1 MFPVRTRWG
10 QNTTPQESV
19 FGIGLPVPSIDMI
32 IKCIS
37 FIHSFLSHCS
47 LLLDEPYEGFI
58 TVTGSASQGI
68 DSDGWGES

>member
-19 FGIGLPVPSIDMI
+19 FGIGLPVLISAY
-32 IKCIS
+32 IS

-58 TVTGSASQGI
+58 TVTGSASHDI